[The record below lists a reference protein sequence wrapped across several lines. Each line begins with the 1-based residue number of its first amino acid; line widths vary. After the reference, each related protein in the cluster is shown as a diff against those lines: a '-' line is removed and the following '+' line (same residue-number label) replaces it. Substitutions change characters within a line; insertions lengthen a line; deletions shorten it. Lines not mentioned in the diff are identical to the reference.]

1 MYVRVD
7 FSFVLAR
14 RSKGANW
21 ATANCAAYFE
31 ELGPIFNLLLA
42 FLLYDLVRDP
52 LIHQSKLLIRVIC
65 RILHLSLHSTLLTID
80 CLLFASFTASSR
92 IIVLENNLRVFNF
105 NRRNLLVVTVFWKLR
120 DLLFLLFL
128 IPDLFVI
135 GWLSNRT
142 LISLS
147 LDRGRSW
154 LGFYKTR
161 FSLNLT
167 LIGIFTGDL
176 TAFLSF
182 RIKNRFAIV
191 LSVCNLRR

>member
-7 FSFVLAR
+7 FTFVLAR
-14 RSKGANW
+14 RFKSANW
-21 ATANCAAYFE
+21 ASADCAAYFD
-31 ELGPIFNLLLA
+31 ELGPIVNLLLA
-42 FLLYDLVRDP
+42 FLLNNLVRNP
-52 LIHQSKLLIRVIC
+52 LIHQSKLLVRVIC
-65 RILHLSLHSTLLTID
+65 RILHLTLQSTILTIV
-80 CLLFASFTASSR
+80 CLRFASFTASPR
-92 IIVLENNLRVFNF
+92 IIILENNLRVFNF

-120 DLLFLLFL
+120 DLLLLFVL
-128 IPDLFVI
+128 IPELFVI

-147 LDRGRSW
+147 LDRCRSW

-161 FSLNLT
+161 FSLFLV
-167 LIGIFTGDL
+167 LIGIFTGNL
-176 TAFLSF
+176 TAFLCF

>member
-7 FSFVLAR
+7 FRFVLAR

-21 ATANCAAYFE
+21 AAANCAAYFE
-31 ELGPIFNLLLA
+31 ELGSILNLLLT
-42 FLLYDLVRDP
+42 FLLNDLVRNP
-52 LIHQSKLLIRVIC
+52 LIHLSEFLIRVDC
-65 RILHLSLHSTLLTID
+65 RILRLSLYSALLIVD
-80 CLLFASFTASSR
+80 CLLFASFTAPSW
-92 IIVLENNLRVFNF
+92 IIVLESNLRVFNF
-105 NRRNLLVVTVFWKLR
+105 NGRNLLVVTVFWELR
-120 DLLFLLFL
+120 DLLFLFFL
-128 IPDLFVI
+128 IADLLSI
-135 GWLSNRT
+135 SWLSNRT